1 MTTATTTASSIY
13 SPIAPTAAQMIQ
25 RIPTRGS
32 RVMRDPLMG
41 VEPAGLDRHVDDP
54 DQMHFDELFPEYPR
68 GPHVR
73 RDP

>member
-1 MTTATTTASSIY
+1 MTTATTTSITY
-13 SPIAPTAAQMIQ
+13 RPIAPTAARMIQ
-25 RIPTRGS
+25 QIPTRGS

-41 VEPAGLDRHVDDP
+41 VEPAGLDRPVDDP

>member
-1 MTTATTTASSIY
+1 MTTATTAASSIY
-13 SPIAPTAAQMIQ
+13 SPIAPTAARLIQ
-25 RIPTRGS
+25 HIPTHGS

-41 VEPAGLDRHVDDP
+41 AEPAGLVRHVDDP